1 MTDTPDPHDGFPR
14 APSEPDRPA
23 GIGGRLVLVAAPF
36 LVLAVVWWL
45 FARFG

>member
-14 APSEPDRPA
+14 APSEPDRLA
-23 GIGGRLVLVAAPF
+23 GIGGRLVLVAVPF
-36 LVLAVVWWL
+36 VLLAVVWWL